1 MSETETE
8 KPKKNQIT
16 DEERLELA
24 AKLDQELDDFIEGLE
39 KKRYTEGWPED
50 RWQEEMD
57 KHPFFMKKPPQ
68 PGDEV
73 HPLFEG
79 LQKLKY
85 DPDENT
91 AEDLALSYKEDGNF
105 YVKHKKFRMGVYS
118 YTEGLKAK
126 CDNPEVLATLYNN
139 RSASHFFLKNYRSA
153 LSDAEK
159 ALEYKP
165 NYSKCRWRAAQSAF
179 FISKFDV
186 CKQLCEEILE
196 EDPKNTAAKELISQ
210 TKTKMQEAERN
221 ERKAAAEAKKKLTRF
236 HRTIDA
242 IKDRGVKFDDMKP
255 NTRLTEELLRPKF
268 LPLEDFP
275 VHLDEDNIL
284 IWPAAFSYPEFMF
297 SDFQQN
303 LNEDALM
310 EDVIVTMF
318 SEPLPCDKD
327 GKYKPGKI
335 SVYFENRK
343 AASVIKVDLSKS
355 IKEIVSSKNFYVS
368 GGSLLFFVVPTDTQ
382 IEKEFINETRRPM
395 VYT

>member
-1 MSETETE
+1 MSENE
-8 KPKKNQIT
+8 KNSKLQMT

-24 AKLDQELDDFIEGLE
+24 KKLDQELDEFIGGLE

-105 YVKHKKFRMGVYS
+105 YVKHKKYRMGVYS

-153 LSDAEK
+153 LVDAEK

-165 NYSKCRWRAAQSAF
+165 NYAKCKWRAAQSAF
-179 FISKFDV
+179 FVNKFENAIEH
-186 CKQLCEEILE
+186 CEQILDE
-196 EDPKNTAAKELISQ
+196 NPENTSAKELI
-210 TKTKMQEAERN
+210 KNVIAKKLEVERN
-221 ERKAAAEAKKKLTRF
+221 ERKAASEVKKKLTQF
-236 HRTIDA
+236 HHTIDLL
-242 IKDRGVKFDDMKP
+242 KERGVKFDDIKP

-275 VHLDEDNIL
+275 VHIDEDNIL

-310 EDVIVTMF
+310 ADVVQSMF
-318 SEPLPCDKD
+318 TEPLPCDKD

-335 SVYFENRK
+335 SVYYENRK
-343 AASVIKVDLSKS
+343 AASVSKVDLSKT
-355 IKEIVSSKNFYVS
+355 IKEIVTEKNFYVS
-368 GGSLLFFVVPTDTQ
+368 GGSLLFFVVPTHSH
-382 IEKEFINETRRPM
+382 IEKDFINETRRPM